1 MLQAHSTKMQ
11 TLIMQK
17 LAIVSTYNE
26 NCGNASYT
34 HALKCAFSK
43 YIEVDVIALDLFLLQ
58 GTSPALVK
66 AGDWHI
72 KEICEKLKT
81 YDFVNIQFEGGLYGG
96 RITDILRRIKRL
108 IDAAPNLTLT
118 MHRVDTD
125 VFPLSKSIA
134 LGIKSR
140 SYKRFKSSVGAGKFS
155 NLSQSVVKYCHK
167 ASSSKNVWI
176 KVHTRRE
183 ARAVKIIFRNDRV
196 FDYPLVFLTPEERT
210 QACMNSDRSGF
221 LKKHGFAQD
230 DKVVGLFG
238 YLSDYKGID
247 TAMQALALLP
257 KEYKLGLFGSQHP
270 QTVKRGEPINPY
282 LKSLFE
288 LMGTIDEDD
297 HKDKARLARLEWLSG
312 RRATIQP
319 LPTQVISNSK
329 INERIRF
336 VGSLPDPEFIE
347 ALRLC
352 DAVVLPYL
360 EVGQSMSGVVVLG
373 LESGARLICANNYSF
388 AETRRYFPDT
398 FIGFDM
404 GNTFEL
410 AQKIIFCV
418 DNPTQTQFE
427 SNRNACF
434 DKYNIDGSIRMQLEK
449 FGFTDFGAKK

>member
-1 MLQAHSTKMQ
+1 ML
-11 TLIMQK
+11 K
-17 LAIVSTYNE
+17 LAIISTYNE

-43 YIEVDVIALDLFLLQ
+43 YIDVDVIALDLFLLQ
-58 GTSPALVK
+58 GTSPALIK

-72 KEICEKLKT
+72 KEICEKIKT
-81 YDFVNIQFEGGLYGG
+81 YDYVNIQFEGGLYGG
-96 RITDILRRIKRL
+96 RITDILRRIKQL

-167 ASSSKNVWI
+167 SSLTKNVWI

-183 ARAVKIIFRNDRV
+183 ARAVKIIFHNDKV
-196 FDYPLVFLTPEERT
+196 FDYPLVFLTPGERA
-210 QACMNSDRSGF
+210 QACMNSDKSGF
-221 LKKHGFAQD
+221 LKKHGFAPE

-247 TAMQALALLP
+247 TAIAALALLP

-288 LMGTIDEDD
+288 LMDRIDEDN
-297 HKDKARLARLEWLSG
+297 HKEKARFARLDWLRG
-312 RRATIQP
+312 RRNGLQDQP
-319 LPTQVISNSK
+319 IEAVSSSK
-329 INERIRF
+329 INERIKF
-336 VGSLPDPEFIE
+336 IGSLPDPEFIE

-388 AETRRYFPDT
+388 TETRRYFPDT

-404 GNTFEL
+404 GNIFEL
-410 AQKIIFCV
+410 AQKITFCTN
-418 DNPTQTQFE
+418 NPTLTQFE
-427 SNRNACF
+427 TSRSKCF
-434 DKYNIDGSIRMQLEK
+434 DKYNIDSSIRLQLEK
-449 FGFTDFGAKK
+449 FGFTNFGEKK